1 MNYVYLIG
9 TTYDDF
15 SDIGFSLERIELK
28 KKKALET
35 FKAYIK
41 ADKKSQWVIL
51 KIKPE
56 TQVYEYMR
64 ENVFRTYDPY
74 FQKIDKGGE

>member
-9 TTYDDF
+9 TFYDDF
-15 SDIGFSLERIELK
+15 SDMGFSLERIELK
-28 KKKALET
+28 KKQALKT

-51 KIKPE
+51 KIKPQ
-56 TQVYEYMR
+56 TQVYEYTR
-64 ENVFRTYDPY
+64 ENVFRIYNPY
-74 FQKIDKGGE
+74 FQTIDKGD